1 MEEKKPNN
9 SKFQMRLPLFLSLAV
24 ICGIFIGAA
33 LSKKGTE
40 QSIAGNYM
48 RYAEILNYIQ
58 QDYVDTVNVDK
69 LVDYSITQMLEKLD
83 PHTSYIPAKDIQMA
97 HSQLEGDFEGIGIE
111 FNIIKDTIYVVSP
124 ISGGPSE
131 KAGLMAGDKII
142 FVDSVKVAGTGITQS
157 GVFKKLRGKKGTK
170 VIITVLRK
178 SSSKLLSYTITRD
191 KIPTYSIDAAYMID
205 KTTGYIKISR
215 FGEKTYDEFLTA
227 LADLKSKG
235 MERLMIDLKD
245 NGGGYMDR
253 ATNIAD
259 QLIPGNQMIV
269 YTDGKDKKYDQ
280 EIRAKITGAF
290 ESGPVIVLI
299 NEGSASASEIVSGAL
314 QDDDRALI
322 VGRRSFGKG
331 LVQMPI
337 TLSDGS
343 ELRLTISRYYT
354 PSGRSIQKPYDKNN
368 TSAYDEDL
376 LERYEHG
383 EFFHADSIHFNDS
396 LKYKTSKGRT
406 VYGGGGIMPDVFVG
420 RDTSE
425 YSKYLMELYN
435 HNVIRE
441 YTLNYYQENKAK
453 LSKMTYD
460 DYFKSFVVTDAML
473 KDLIDLADK
482 SGVKYRDADFQKSKK
497 YIRNNVKAY
506 IARSAWGNKGF
517 YPIYNLED
525 EIYLKALTL
534 FDQAAKI
541 TE

>member
-1 MEEKKPNN
+1 MNDDKPNN
-9 SKFQMRLPLFLSLAV
+9 SRFQMRLPIFLSLAV

-40 QSIAGNYM
+40 QSVAGNYM
-48 RYAEILNYIQ
+48 RFAEILNYIQ
-58 QDYVDTVNVDK
+58 QDYVDTVNIDK
-69 LVDYSITQMLEKLD
+69 LVDYSINQMLEKLD

-131 KAGLMAGDKII
+131 KAGLMAGDKLI
-142 FVDSVKVAGTGITQS
+142 FVDSTKVAGTGITQS

-170 VIITVLRK
+170 VLITVLRNHAH
-178 SSSKLLSYTITRD
+178 KLLTYTIIRD
-191 KIPTYSIDAAYMID
+191 KIPTYSIEGAYMID

-215 FGEKTYDEFLTA
+215 FAEKTYDEFLTA
-227 LADLKSKG
+227 LDELKSKG
-235 MERLMIDLKD
+235 MKKLMIDLKD
-245 NGGGYMDR
+245 NGGGYLDR

-259 QLIPGNQMIV
+259 QMISGNKMIV

-280 EIRAKITGAF
+280 QIRAKIVGAF
-290 ESGPVIVLI
+290 EEGPVIVLI
-299 NEGSASASEIVSGAL
+299 NEGSASASEILSGAL
-314 QDDDRALI
+314 QDNDRALI

-331 LVQMPI
+331 LVQLPI
-337 TLSDGS
+337 PLSDGS

-376 LERYEHG
+376 VDRYEHG

-396 LKYKTSKGRT
+396 LKYKTVKGRT
-406 VYGGGGIMPDVFVG
+406 VYGGGGIMPDIFVS

-435 HNVIRE
+435 QNIIRE
-441 YTLNYYQENKAK
+441 YTLNYYQEHKHE
-453 LSKMTYD
+453 LSKMAFEH
-460 DYFKSFVVTDAML
+460 YFKTFTVTDVML
-473 KDLIDLADK
+473 NDLINLASK

-497 YIRNNVKAY
+497 FIRNNVKAY

-517 YPIYNLED
+517 YPIYNMED

-534 FDQAAKI
+534 FGEAEKI
-541 TE
+541 SE